1 MNIIIRYTKYI
12 FICLTIV
19 LSANKGKSNS
29 LIPSIGEMIQ
39 IERVNRTPI
48 WMDSLCLCPD
58 LSDVELTDRTIINVI
73 EPLSEDVR
81 SDMLISYTS
90 EVYSI
95 KITDNGTVILSM
107 SSPSLTKVYI
117 KPIHLN
123 FKSDCSGLFQAKGK
137 FNGIAS
143 FYDSGE
149 FRSSI
154 IHNLMLVTPQMDTIK
169 RVRLYELNLKDTLY
183 ITKESPNLHE
193 GLLRLWFTDSC
204 SYPILVQK
212 TDRLLSLN
220 MDTLD
225 VHSEWSYSS
234 GSVVEMNTPSLF
246 DDTYHQAMQ
255 YKSANNVL
263 EIESPSDEK
272 GQILTYND
280 DTIIIRNIQNS
291 PWVKVI
297 ICDLGGRI
305 FLYKDK
311 VFNNTTDNDLKIP
324 IKGIYSGNFLVYFY
338 TKEEKKLFYI
348 RIR

>member
-39 IERVNRTPI
+39 VERVNGTLM

-58 LSDVELTDRTIINVI
+58 LSDVELNDRTIINVI

-90 EVYSI
+90 VVYSI
-95 KITDNGTVILSM
+95 KITDSGAFILSM

-117 KPIHLN
+117 KPIHFN
-123 FKSDCSGLFQAKGK
+123 FKSDCSGYFQAKGK

-154 IHNLMLVTPQMDTIK
+154 NHNLMLVTPQMDTIK

-183 ITKESPNLHE
+183 ITII
-193 GLLRLWFTDSC
+193 LR
-204 SYPILVQK
+204 
-212 TDRLLSLN
+212 
-220 MDTLD
+220 
-225 VHSEWSYSS
+225 
-234 GSVVEMNTPSLF
+234 
-246 DDTYHQAMQ
+246 
-255 YKSANNVL
+255 
-263 EIESPSDEK
+263 
-272 GQILTYND
+272 
-280 DTIIIRNIQNS
+280 
-291 PWVKVI
+291 
-297 ICDLGGRI
+297 
-305 FLYKDK
+305 
-311 VFNNTTDNDLKIP
+311 
-324 IKGIYSGNFLVYFY
+324 
-338 TKEEKKLFYI
+338 
-348 RIR
+348 